1 MSDNRQ
7 RSLGRW
13 VLWTIGA
20 TLTILALAYFS
31 LIASSE
37 PLTAEERQVV
47 ADALAVLEHTDFAR
61 QARALRRYASFRRTD
76 NWWNQYV
83 GHASAYAA
91 TNFPFGVVTLY
102 PAFFKS
108 PVDDVERASILLHES
123 HHFFGEHEDEVLM
136 RVWLEKERL
145 GWTASR
151 YGHTR
156 VWKNTREWTMEVA
169 PNLFHCGSDGESDCL
184 D

>member
-1 MSDNRQ
+1 MSELGQ
-7 RSLGRW
+7 RSLWRW
-13 VLWTIGA
+13 LLWTVGV
-20 TLTILALAYFS
+20 TLSILGLAYLS
-31 LIASSE
+31 LIASS
-37 PLTAEERQVV
+37 
-47 ADALAVLEHTDFAR
+47 DALTPEEHQIVMDAVAVLEKTEFAK
-61 QARALRRYASFRRTD
+61 QGRALRRFASFRRTD

-102 PAFFKS
+102 PTFFKS

-123 HHFFGEHEDEVLM
+123 HHLFGEHEEEVLM

-145 GWTASR
+145 GWTAER

-169 PNLFHCGSDGESDCL
+169 PHLFTCGADRESDCL